1 MAETGHASPPSA
13 LVLAIKGR
21 CPRCGSAPLFD
32 GLLRF
37 QPRCSHCGLDF
48 SAFNVGDGAVPFLI
62 LLIGALTTGLALWL
76 ELSQSPPWWV
86 HVMLW
91 LPLVTGL
98 TIGLLRIAKALLLA
112 LEYRH
117 KAGEGQQ

>member
-1 MAETGHASPPSA
+1 MAGGADPAAPGA
-13 LVLAIKGR
+13 LALAIKGR